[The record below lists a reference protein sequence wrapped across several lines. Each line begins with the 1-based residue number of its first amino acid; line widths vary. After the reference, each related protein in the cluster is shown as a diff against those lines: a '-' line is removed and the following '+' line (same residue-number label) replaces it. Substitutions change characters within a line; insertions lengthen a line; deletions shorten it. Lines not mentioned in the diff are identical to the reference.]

1 MRSGVTSR
9 RVYLMG
15 AAGTAGLLAGLV
27 SVLLTTTLGRAETT
41 TANPEETFLKV
52 MPSAGTEDAN
62 LAPHLAPAEAAAAAS
77 AYFDEPALDD
87 AKLAAMSPFIG
98 AENVPIESCGPY
110 TPQGVYDELV
120 HGEPSIARR
129 MKSEFYGLLN
139 LRQTLASGD
148 CTCSGKVA
156 AWEPVPLI
164 LAAFEKANGPSEPVD
179 AYALRDEGTRL
190 RRAVERLCRGEF

>member
-1 MRSGVTSR
+1 MGGVTSSR
-9 RVYLMG
+9 LVAMG

-27 SVLLTTTLGRAETT
+27 SVLMSTTMGRAETT
-41 TANPEETFLKV
+41 AADSEETFLKV
-52 MPSAGTEDAN
+52 VPSAGTEDAS

-77 AYFDEPALDD
+77 AYFDEPSPDD
-87 AKLAAMSPFIG
+87 ATLGAMTPFIG
-98 AENVPIESCGPY
+98 TENEPIQRCGPY

-120 HGEPSIARR
+120 NAEPSMARR

-164 LAAFEKANGPSEPVD
+164 LAAYEAANGPSEPVD

>member
-1 MRSGVTSR
+1 MGGVTSR
-9 RVYLMG
+9 RVFGMG

-27 SVLLTTTLGRAETT
+27 SVLLTTTLGRAETA
-41 TANPEETFLKV
+41 TANEEEKFLKV
-52 MPSAGTEDAN
+52 VPSAGTEDVG
-62 LAPHLAPAEAAAAAS
+62 LAPHLGPAEAAAAAS
-77 AYFDEPALDD
+77 AFFDNPAPDD
-87 AKLAAMSPFIG
+87 ATLAAMTPFIG
-98 AENVPIESCGPY
+98 TENVRVQRCGPY

-120 HGEPSIARR
+120 NGEPSMARR

>member
-1 MRSGVTSR
+1 MGGVTSR
-9 RVYLMG
+9 PVYLMG
-15 AAGTAGLLAGLV
+15 AAGTAGLVAGLV

-41 TANPEETFLKV
+41 ATDHEVTFLKV
-52 MPSAGTEDAN
+52 MPSAETED
-62 LAPHLAPAEAAAAAS
+62 LGQAPHLAPAEAAAVAS
-77 AYFDEPALDD
+77 AFFDKPAPDD
-87 AKLAAMSPFIG
+87 ATLAAMTPFIG
-98 AENVPIESCGPY
+98 TENVPIRQCGSY
-110 TPQGVYDELV
+110 TPQGAYDELV
-120 HGEPSIARR
+120 HGAPSMARR

-164 LAAFEKANGPSEPVD
+164 LAAYEAANGPSEPVD

-190 RRAVERLCRGEF
+190 RRAVERLCGGEF